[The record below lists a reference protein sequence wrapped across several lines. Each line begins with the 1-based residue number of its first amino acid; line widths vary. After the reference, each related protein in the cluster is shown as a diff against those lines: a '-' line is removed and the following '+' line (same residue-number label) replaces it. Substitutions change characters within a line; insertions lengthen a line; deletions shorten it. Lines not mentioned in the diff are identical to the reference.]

1 MIVAVKRGILLSS
14 PDFTVAKCS
23 KIFCVCKN
31 LYLLNFFILPFAKV
45 IPRKTYFWPWA
56 FAKVCTCKKYVPA
69 KFVPT
74 KLSTINKVNVCVF
87 SFFDGGGGPQLQL
100 YITHMGVIRLSVAMV
115 FEGGIKILEIC
126 YTYFLNGPQVYLL
139 YVWLS

>member
-1 MIVAVKRGILLSS
+1 MR
-14 PDFTVAKCS
+14 
-23 KIFCVCKN
+23 KIFPAK
-31 LYLLNFFILPFAKV
+31 LTFDHGLL
-45 IPRKTYFWPWA
+45 RKF
-56 FAKVCTCKKYVPA
+56 VPA
-69 KFVPT
+69 KFVPA
-74 KLSTINKVNVCVF
+74 KFVPAKRSTINKVNVCVF

-139 YVWLS
+139 YV